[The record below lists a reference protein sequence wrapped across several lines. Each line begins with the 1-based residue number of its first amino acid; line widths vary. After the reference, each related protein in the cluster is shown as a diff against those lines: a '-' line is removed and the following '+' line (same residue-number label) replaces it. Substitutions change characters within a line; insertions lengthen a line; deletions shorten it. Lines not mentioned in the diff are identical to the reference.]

1 MVGERQRWRRRTC
14 SSFIEEN
21 YLAFVQSDILNCFAV
36 LIVVVVVVVVVVV
49 DIVVVVVF

>member
-14 SSFIEEN
+14 GSSIEEN

-36 LIVVVVVVVVVVV
+36 LIVVVVVVD
-49 DIVVVVVF
+49 DIVVVVVVF